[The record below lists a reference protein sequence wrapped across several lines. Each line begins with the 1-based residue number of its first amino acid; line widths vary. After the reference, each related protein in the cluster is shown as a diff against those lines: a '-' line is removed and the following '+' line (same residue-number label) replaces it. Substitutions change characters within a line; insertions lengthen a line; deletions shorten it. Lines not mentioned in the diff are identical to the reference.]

1 MLVRRPLRYSNPL
14 RPKISEFVG
23 NNLIY
28 SSSGIEDYFGDM
40 DFKLAGTK
48 KGITAIQ
55 ADVKIPGL
63 PLKIV
68 MEAVM
73 AACDAKSDIINIMNE
88 TLANP
93 R

>member
-1 MLVRRPLRYSNPL
+1 
-14 RPKISEFVG
+14 
-23 NNLIY
+23 
-28 SSSGIEDYFGDM
+28 M

-55 ADVKIPGL
+55 ADIKVPGL

-68 MEAVM
+68 MEAV
-73 AACDAKSDIINIMNE
+73 DKGYEAKSKIIDIMDRVIA
-88 TLANP
+88 TP